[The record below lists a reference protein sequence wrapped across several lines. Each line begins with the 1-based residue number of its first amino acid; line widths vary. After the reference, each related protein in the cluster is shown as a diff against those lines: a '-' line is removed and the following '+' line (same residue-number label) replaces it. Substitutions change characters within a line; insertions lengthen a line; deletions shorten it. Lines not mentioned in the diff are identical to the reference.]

1 MQTEVS
7 GSLAPPRPVR
17 VAALV
22 QYGTLVLAVAGAV
35 LSVLTTVQLLKVLP
49 DQYADGQRQAV
60 VDGTRVAAYGLVAV
74 WLVFSG
80 VFAMLARWYSRGR
93 RWARNWTWGVAGLL
107 ALCGAC
113 GLMGSGQ
120 PRGYGGDPLA
130 RDDVQRA
137 LDAATPAWWSGAN
150 MVVQGLGFAAYATII
165 VLLAVPA
172 SSAFFQRPD
181 RSPQA
186 PPVAE

>member
-7 GSLAPPRPVR
+7 VSLAPPRTVR
-17 VAALV
+17 AAALI
-22 QYGTLVLAVAGAV
+22 QYATLALAVVGAV
-35 LSVLTTVQLLKVLP
+35 LSVLTTVELLKVLP
-49 DQYADGQRQAV
+49 GQYEGEQREAV
-60 VDGTRVAAYGLVAV
+60 VDGTRVAAYGLVVV

-113 GLMGSGQ
+113 GLMGSGR
-120 PRGYGGDPLA
+120 PRGYGDDPLA

-137 LDAATPAWWSGAN
+137 LDAATPGWWSGAN
-150 MVVQGLGFAAYATII
+150 MVVQGLGFAAYAAII
-165 VLLAVPA
+165 VLLALPA
-172 SSAFFQRPD
+172 SSAFFQRPEGV
-181 RSPQA
+181 RPASG
-186 PPVAE
+186 VAE